1 MEQTIQG
8 NGNVTAG
15 GNVTIN
21 VFIIAPVGFK
31 KSADQ
36 VLGGRLKKNRAPQS
50 V

>member
-1 MEQTIQG
+1 MDQTIQG

-21 VFIIAPVGFK
+21 VFIIAPAGFK
-31 KSADQ
+31 KNAGQ
-36 VLGGRLKKNRAPQS
+36 ALVRRLKKNRTLQS